1 MLRGILTFRQG
12 TGPAHKHPI
21 HRWSTRMKLPV
32 LFFILLAVATAPASK
47 DEPYQLGTFQNGS
60 MVRLA
65 ADRVNIRSTP
75 SLSGSVIAT
84 LPIGSKLRITSKS
97 DVSSTINRL
106 TAPWYAVS
114 FGDRGGGKKG
124 FVWGGL
130 LSVAS
135 LDLKDAG
142 GDEVMLAG
150 ISVTPDNSVACR
162 VTLLRGG
169 TVAGKVEFN
178 PPGLLNQDGTYDYSV
193 TGELYGGRGLKGV
206 AHVIALSFNYPACG
220 YPFGTVLVIY
230 DGTALYQGVRTL
242 SMVEAG
248 VFHVIAKPVF
258 PDEKEGV
265 KDSVVVVTT
274 HEEFNEES
282 KEYRV
287 TKIEKKIHRWEG
299 KGFTEVK

>member
-1 MLRGILTFRQG
+1 M
-12 TGPAHKHPI
+12 
-21 HRWSTRMKLPV
+21 
-32 LFFILLAVATAPASK
+32 LLAVATAPTSK

-60 MVRLA
+60 TVRLA

-84 LPIGSKLRITSKS
+84 LPIGTKLRINSKS
-97 DVSSTINRL
+97 DASSTIDRL
-106 TAPWYAVS
+106 SAPWYGVS
-114 FGDRGGGKKG
+114 FGDRGAEKKG

-130 LSVAS
+130 VAVAS

-150 ISVTPDNSVACR
+150 LAVMPDNTLMCR
-162 VTLLRGG
+162 VILLRGG
-169 TVAGKVEFN
+169 KIAGKVEFN

-193 TGELYGGRGLKGV
+193 TAELHGGRGLKGV
-206 AHVIALSFNYPACG
+206 AEVIALSFNYPACG

-248 VFHVIAKPVF
+248 VFHVISKPVF

-287 TKIEKKIHRWEG
+287 TKIEKKTHRWEG

>member
-1 MLRGILTFRQG
+1 MKLQVLFAILIAIA
-12 TGPAHKHPI
+12 TGP
-21 HRWSTRMKLPV
+21 
-32 LFFILLAVATAPASK
+32 LAT
-47 DEPYQLGTFQNGS
+47 DGPYQLGTFQNGS
-60 MVRLA
+60 TVRLA
-65 ADRVNIRSTP
+65 ADRVNIRATP
-75 SLSGSVIAT
+75 SLSGPVIAT
-84 LPIGSKLRITSKS
+84 LPIGSRLRINSKS
-97 DVSSTINRL
+97 DVSSTITRL
-106 TAPWYAVS
+106 NAPWYEVS

-135 LDLKDAG
+135 LDLKKAG
-142 GDEVMLAG
+142 GDEALLAG
-150 ISVTPDNSVACR
+150 LSVTPDNSIACR

-169 TVAGKVEFN
+169 TVAGRVEFN

-193 TGELYGGRGLKGV
+193 TAELHGGRGLKGV
-206 AHVIALSFNYPACG
+206 ANVIALSFNYPACG

-230 DGTALYQGVRTL
+230 DGTALYQGVQTL

-248 VFHVIAKPVF
+248 VFHVISKPVF

-274 HEEFNEES
+274 HEEFNEEA

-287 TKIEKKIHRWEG
+287 TKIEKKTYRWEG